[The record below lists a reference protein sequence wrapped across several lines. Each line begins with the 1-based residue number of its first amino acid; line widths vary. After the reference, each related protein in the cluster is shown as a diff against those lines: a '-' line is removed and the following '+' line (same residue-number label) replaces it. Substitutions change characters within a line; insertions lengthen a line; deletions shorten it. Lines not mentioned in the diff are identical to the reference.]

1 MKMIKNE
8 EGIIDY
14 IKSNIKTTSGN
25 VVKSIGDD
33 CAVIKISPKKY
44 FVITTDTSLMGP
56 HFTKN
61 YSPYEI
67 GYKSLATNLSDIAA
81 MGCVPKYIF
90 MALTI
95 PKLESEW
102 VKSFYKGIKCL
113 TEKYNV
119 ALIGGDTNRGPLSIS
134 IQVIGENKK
143 NIIYRDG
150 AKNGEDIYVTGKLG
164 CARAAL
170 MITGKKK
177 FQNEFKLLKKY
188 LHLPIPRIDI
198 GIDIS
203 KFASS
208 CIDISDGIAKDLH
221 NIIVSSKCG
230 ADVFIDKIPTH
241 KLVKKIISP
250 KLYYEALIGGGEDYE
265 LCFTANKKYR
275 KQIDKISKKHSLPI
289 TKIGVITKN
298 QLRYFDKD
306 KLVNLSL
313 KGFDHF
319 SK

>member
-1 MKMIKNE
+1 MIKNE

-44 FVITTDTSLMGP
+44 FVITTDTSLLGP

-102 VKSFYKGIKCL
+102 IKSFYKGIKHL

-143 NIIYRDG
+143 NILYRDG

-170 MITGKKK
+170 MITNKKK
-177 FQNEFKLLKKY
+177 YQHEFKLLKKY
-188 LHLPIPRIDI
+188 LYLPVPRIDI

-203 KFASS
+203 RFASS
-208 CIDISDGIAKDLH
+208 CIDVSDGIAKDLY
-221 NIIVSSKCG
+221 NITVSSKCG
-230 ADVFIDKIPTH
+230 ADIFIDKIPTH
-241 KLVKKIISP
+241 KLVKKIIPS

-265 LCFTANKKYR
+265 LCFTANKKYQ
-275 KQIDKISKKHSLPI
+275 KQIDKISKKHSLSI
-289 TKIGVITKN
+289 TKIGVITKSK
-298 QLRYFDKD
+298 LRYFDND

>member
-1 MKMIKNE
+1 MIKNE

-14 IKSNIKTTSGN
+14 IRSNIKTTSRD

-33 CAVIKISPKKY
+33 CAVIKVSPKKY

-102 VKSFYKGIKCL
+102 IKSFYKGIKHL
-113 TEKYNV
+113 TEKHNV

-143 NIIYRDG
+143 NILNRDG
-150 AKNGEDIYVTGKLG
+150 AKKDEDVYVTGKLG

-170 MITGKKK
+170 MITNKKRY
-177 FQNEFKLLKKY
+177 QHEFKLLKKY
-188 LHLPIPRIDI
+188 LHLPVPRIDI
-198 GIDIS
+198 GIEIS
-203 KFASS
+203 KFP
-208 CIDISDGIAKDLH
+208 G
-221 NIIVSSKCG
+221 
-230 ADVFIDKIPTH
+230 
-241 KLVKKIISP
+241 
-250 KLYYEALIGGGEDYE
+250 
-265 LCFTANKKYR
+265 
-275 KQIDKISKKHSLPI
+275 QSLS
-289 TKIGVITKN
+289 V
-298 QLRYFDKD
+298 
-306 KLVNLSL
+306 L
-313 KGFDHF
+313 KM
-319 SK
+319 

>member
-1 MKMIKNE
+1 MIKNE

-14 IKSNIKTTSGN
+14 IKSNIKTTSKD
-25 VVKSIGDD
+25 VIKSIGDD
-33 CAVIKISPKKY
+33 CAVIKVSSNKY

-102 VKSFYKGIKCL
+102 IKSFYKGIKYL
-113 TEKYNV
+113 TEKHNV

-143 NIIYRDG
+143 NILYRDG
-150 AKNGEDIYVTGKLG
+150 AKKDEDIYVTGKLG

-170 MITGKKK
+170 MITNKKK
-177 FQNEFKLLKKY
+177 YQHEFQLLKKY

-208 CIDISDGIAKDLH
+208 CIDISDGIAKDLY

-230 ADVFIDKIPTH
+230 ADIFIDKIPTH
-241 KLVKKIISP
+241 KLVKKVIPS

-275 KQIDKISKKHSLPI
+275 KQIDKISKKYSLPI
-289 TKIGVITKN
+289 TKIGIITKN
-298 QLRYFDKD
+298 KLRYFDDD
-306 KLVNLSL
+306 KQVNLSL
-313 KGFDHF
+313 TGFDHF

>member
-1 MKMIKNE
+1 MIKNE
-8 EGIIDY
+8 EDIIDY
-14 IKSNIKTTSGN
+14 IKSNIKTTSKD
-25 VVKSIGDD
+25 VVRSIGDD
-33 CAVIKISPKKY
+33 CAVIKVSSKKY

-56 HFTKN
+56 HFTKS

-95 PKLESEW
+95 PKLESAW
-102 VKSFYKGIKCL
+102 IKSFYKGIKYL
-113 TEKYNV
+113 TEKHNV

-134 IQVIGENKK
+134 IQVIGESKK
-143 NIIYRDG
+143 NILYRSG
-150 AKNGEDIYVTGKLG
+150 AKKDEDVYVTGKLG

-170 MITGKKK
+170 MIANKKK
-177 FQNEFKLLKKY
+177 YKHEFKLLKKH
-188 LHLPIPRIDI
+188 LHLPVPRIDI

-208 CIDISDGIAKDLH
+208 CIDISDGIAKDLY
-221 NIIVSSKCG
+221 NITISSKCG
-230 ADVFIDKIPTH
+230 ADIFIDKIPTH
-241 KLVKKIISP
+241 KLVKKVISS

-275 KQIDKISKKHSLPI
+275 KQIDKISNKYSLPI
-289 TKIGVITKN
+289 TKIGIITKSK
-298 QLRYFDKD
+298 LRYFDNNKQ
-306 KLVNLSL
+306 VNLDL